1 MLLLC
6 NYYVTYKCNAYCT
19 FCHFANHRK
28 YADTPYAKLEDFKS
42 NIKQISRLGVKF
54 IDLTGGEPLLH
65 KDIHL
70 MAEYARKYK
79 MQTSITT
86 NALLYPKFAEK
97 LAGKIN
103 LLHFSLDS
111 PDEEE
116 HNRIRKVDCY
126 NHVMKSIDIARSI
139 GEFPDIL
146 FTITIDTYKKLPRMH
161 EIAKKNDLVL
171 LVNPVFSYF
180 GNPGLSEE
188 AIDFIEEY
196 IEGKADIYLNRAFLE
211 LRRNGGNDIK
221 NPSCKA
227 VSRVIV
233 ISPYNEIIL
242 PCYHF
247 AHERIKIDRPIREIR
262 SSGRVKEFQKMEG
275 RFDYC
280 KGCTVNCYFE
290 PSFAFP
296 TSYYGVVSIP
306 SKFRYGFNKLIKQ
319 KIKYIKEKKGLTKYN
334 QKATSNNQ

>member
-6 NYYVTYKCNAYCT
+6 NYYVTYRCNAFCT
-19 FCHFANHRK
+19 FCHFAAHENF
-28 YADTPYAKLEDFKS
+28 ANTPYARLGDFKS
-42 NIKQISRLGVKF
+42 NIEQISSLGVKF

-65 KDIHL
+65 REIHL
-70 MAEYARKYK
+70 MAEYAKQFK

-97 LAGKIN
+97 LARKID

-126 NHVMKSIDIARSI
+126 QSVMKSIRIAKSL

-146 FTITIDTYKKLPRMH
+146 FTVTNDTYKKLPQMH
-161 EIAKKNDLVL
+161 EIAQKNNLVL

-180 GNPGLSEE
+180 GNPGLSNE
-188 AIDFIEEY
+188 AIDFIDKY
-196 IEGKADIYLNRAFLE
+196 VEGKLDIYLNKGFMK
-211 LRRNGGNDIK
+211 LRRDGGNDIN
-221 NPSCKA
+221 NPRCKA

-233 ISPYNEIIL
+233 ISPYDEIIL

-247 AHERIKIDRPIREIR
+247 EHERIKIDKPVKEIRE
-262 SSGRVKEFQKMEG
+262 SEKVKEFQKMEG
-275 RFDYC
+275 RFNFC
-280 KGCTVNCYFE
+280 QGCTVNCYFE

-296 TSYYGVVSIP
+296 TNYYAIASLG
-306 SKFRYGFNKLIKQ
+306 SKFKYGFNKLVKQ
-319 KIKYIKEKKGLTKYN
+319 KIRKRLLN
-334 QKATSNNQ
+334 

>member
-6 NYYVTYKCNAYCT
+6 NYYVTYRCNAYCE
-19 FCHFANHRK
+19 FCHFGIHENFKNTPFANL
-28 YADTPYAKLEDFKS
+28 DNFKS
-42 NIKQISRLGVKF
+42 NVSQLAEMGVKF

-65 KDIHL
+65 KNIAE
-70 MAEYARKYK
+70 MAKYAHDLK

-86 NALLYPKFAEK
+86 NGLLYKKYADK
-97 LAGKIN
+97 LVGNIN

-111 PDEEE
+111 PDEDE
-116 HNRIRKVDCY
+116 HNKIRKVDCY
-126 NHVMKSIDIARSI
+126 KNVFNSIEIAKSL
-139 GEFPDIL
+139 GEFPDVL
-146 FTITIDTYKKLPRMH
+146 FTVTNETYKKLPRMH
-161 EIAKKNDLVL
+161 EIAQKYDLVL

-188 AIDFIEEY
+188 AVNYVDEY
-196 IEGKADIYLNRAFLE
+196 CDGKMDVYLNKGFMK
-211 LRRNGGNDIK
+211 LRRDGGNNLD

-233 ISPYNEIIL
+233 ISPENEIIL

-247 AHERIKIDRPIREIR
+247 ANDNIPIDKPIKAIRNSEKI
-262 SSGRVKEFQKMEG
+262 KYYKKMEG
-275 RFDYC
+275 RFDFC

-296 TSYYGVVSIP
+296 TNLYSISSLS
-306 SKFRYGFNKLIKQ
+306 SKFKYSYNKLVKQ
-319 KIKYIKEKKGLTKYN
+319 KIKRKIFQSTD
-334 QKATSNNQ
+334 

>member
-19 FCHFANHRK
+19 FCHFAAHEEFVN
-28 YADTPYAKLEDFKS
+28 TPFAKLEDFKS
-42 NIKQISRLGVKF
+42 NIEQMAALGVKF

-65 KDIHL
+65 KEIHF
-70 MAEYARKYK
+70 MAEHAQKFK

-86 NALLYPKFAEK
+86 NALLYPRFADK

-111 PDEEE
+111 PDAEE
-116 HNRIRKVDCY
+116 HNAIRKVDCY
-126 NHVMKSIDIARSI
+126 NFVMKSIDIAKSL
-139 GEFPDIL
+139 GEYPDIL
-146 FTITIDTYKKLPRMH
+146 FTVTNDTFRKLPRMH
-161 EIAKKNDLVL
+161 EIAQKHNLVL

-180 GNPGLSEE
+180 GNPGLNDE
-188 AIDFIEEY
+188 AIDYIEEY
-196 IEGKADIYLNRAFLE
+196 TDGKLDIYLNKGFMK
-211 LRRNGGNDIK
+211 LRRDGGNDIN

-247 AHERIKIDRPIREIR
+247 EHERIKIDRPIKEIR
-262 SSGRVKEFQKMEG
+262 ASEKVKEFQKMEG
-275 RFDYC
+275 RFNYC
-280 KGCTVNCYFE
+280 QGCTVNCYFE

-296 TSYYGVVSIP
+296 TNYYAFTSLT
-306 SKFRYGFNKLIKQ
+306 SKFKYGYNKLVKQ
-319 KIKYIKEKKGLTKYN
+319 KVLKKF
-334 QKATSNNQ
+334 SN

>member
-6 NYYVTYKCNAYCT
+6 NYYVTYRCNAYCE
-19 FCHFANHRK
+19 FCHFGNHDEFK
-28 YADTPYAKLEDFKS
+28 NTPFASLNEFKS
-42 NIKQISRLGVKF
+42 NVKQLADLGVRF

-65 KDIHL
+65 KEIHL
-70 MAEYARKYK
+70 MAEFAKQQK

-86 NALLYPKFAEK
+86 NSLLYPKFAEK
-97 LAGKIN
+97 LAGKVD

-126 NHVMKSIDIARSI
+126 KSVFESIDIAKSL

-146 FTITIDTYKKLPRMH
+146 FTVTNETYMKLPMMH
-161 EIAKKNDLVL
+161 EIAAKHDLVL

-180 GNPGLSEE
+180 GNPGLTQE
-188 AIDFIEEY
+188 AVDY
-196 IEGKADIYLNRAFLE
+196 IEDYCDGKIDVYLNKGFMK
-211 LRRNGGNDIK
+211 LRRDGGNNIN

-227 VSRVIV
+227 VSRVVV
-233 ISPYNEIIL
+233 ISPGNEIIL

-247 AHERIKIDRPIREIR
+247 ANDKIIIDKPIKEIRESEKI
-262 SSGRVKEFQKMEG
+262 KYYKKMEG
-275 RFDYC
+275 RFDFC
-280 KGCTVNCYFE
+280 QGCTVNCYFE

-296 TSYYGVVSIP
+296 TNLYAVASLT
-306 SKFRYGFNKLIKQ
+306 SKFKYGYNKLIKQ
-319 KIKYIKEKKGLTKYN
+319 KLIKKLSKSEIK
-334 QKATSNNQ
+334 

>member
-6 NYYVTYKCNAYCT
+6 NYYVTYRCNAYCE
-19 FCHFANHRK
+19 FCHFGDHTNFK
-28 YADTPYAKLEDFKS
+28 DTPFAKLDEFKS
-42 NIKQISRLGVKF
+42 NVEQLSKLGVKF

-70 MAEYARKYK
+70 MAEFAYNLK

-86 NALLYPKFAEK
+86 NTLLYPKFAEK

-111 PDEEE
+111 PEEEE
-116 HNRIRKVDCY
+116 HNRIRKVDCF
-126 NHVMKSIDIARSI
+126 KSIFKSIEIAKSL

-146 FTITIDTYKKLPRMH
+146 FTVTNDTYKKLPRMH
-161 EIAKKNDLVL
+161 ELAAKQDLVL

-180 GNPGLSEE
+180 GNPGLSQE
-188 AIDFIEEY
+188 AVDYIDEY
-196 IEGKADIYLNRAFLE
+196 CDGKMDVYLNKAFMK

-227 VSRVIV
+227 VSRVVV

-247 AHERIKIDRPIREIR
+247 ANDKIKIDKPISEIR
-262 SSGRVKEFQKMEG
+262 KSEKIKYFMKNEG
-275 RFDYC
+275 RFDFC
-280 KGCTVNCYFE
+280 QECTVNCYFE

-296 TSYYGVVSIP
+296 TNLYALSSLT
-306 SKFRYGFNKLIKQ
+306 SKFKYSYNKLVKQ
-319 KIKYIKEKKGLTKYN
+319 KIKKLLKSGSDGKLT
-334 QKATSNNQ
+334 QKTESR

>member
-1 MLLLC
+1 
-6 NYYVTYKCNAYCT
+6 V
-19 FCHFANHRK
+19 H
-28 YADTPYAKLEDFKS
+28 EDFKDTVYASLDDFQS
-42 NIKQISRLGVKF
+42 NVEELAELGVKF

-65 KDIHL
+65 KEIHL
-70 MAEYARKYK
+70 MAGYAKQLN

-86 NALLYPKFAEK
+86 NALLYPKFAER
-97 LAGKIN
+97 LAGKVD

-111 PDEEE
+111 PDEDE
-116 HNRIRKVDCY
+116 HNQIRKVDCY
-126 NHVMKSIDIARSI
+126 MSVFESIKIAKSL

-146 FTITIDTYKKLPRMH
+146 FTVTNNTYQKLPQLSNI
-161 EIAKKNDLVL
+161 EQELDLVL

-180 GNPGLSEE
+180 GNPGLNEE
-188 AIDFIEEY
+188 AIDYIDEY
-196 IEGKADIYLNRAFLE
+196 CDGKMNIYLNKGFMR
-211 LRRNGGNDIK
+211 LRRDRGNDIN

-247 AHERIKIDRPIREIR
+247 ENEKIPINGSIKEIR
-262 SSGRVKEFQKMEG
+262 DSEKYNYFRNMEG
-275 RFDYC
+275 RFDFC

-296 TSYYGVVSIP
+296 TNLYSVASLT
-306 SKFRYGFNKLIKQ
+306 SKFKYGYNKLIKQ
-319 KIKYIKEKKGLTKYN
+319 KLQRKNIKLEL
-334 QKATSNNQ
+334 

>member
-6 NYYVTYKCNAYCT
+6 NYYLTYRCNAYCS
-19 FCHFANHRK
+19 FCHFAEHEKFRN
-28 YADTPYAKLEDFKS
+28 TPFAVLEDFKR
-42 NIKQISRLGVKF
+42 NVREISRLGVKF

-65 KDIHL
+65 KDIHN
-70 MAEYARKYK
+70 MAAYARSLK

-97 LAGKIN
+97 LAGNVN

-116 HNRIRKVDCY
+116 HNRIRKVECY
-126 NHVMKSIDIARSI
+126 KFVFESIKIAKSL

-146 FTITIDTYKKLPRMH
+146 FTITNETYMKLPRMH
-161 EIAKKNDLVL
+161 EIARENELVL

-180 GNPGLSEE
+180 GNPGLSDK

-196 IEGKADIYLNRAFLE
+196 TNSKSDIYINKGFLK
-211 LRRNGGNDIK
+211 LRRDGGNDI
-221 NPSCKA
+221 NDPLCKA

-233 ISPYNEIIL
+233 ISPNNEIIL
-242 PCYHF
+242 PCYHAGTEKIF
-247 AHERIKIDRPIREIR
+247 IDRPIKEIR
-262 SSGRVKEFQKMEG
+262 NSDKVKYYKRMEG
-275 RFDYC
+275 KFDFC

-296 TSYYGVVSIP
+296 LNLYSFSALS
-306 SKFRYGFNKLIKQ
+306 SKFKYGFHKLIKQ
-319 KIKYIKEKKGLTKYN
+319 PLARKKREY
-334 QKATSNNQ
+334 QKS